1 MCRTLSVKHHFEIK
15 HKKTLKDQA
24 DKAES
29 IKRAVSRYDEQAS
42 SLRVS
47 RVPHCIANHWKPFM
61 NGEIFEEGVFF
72 LFFFY
77 IIIIKLETDRA
88 ICLSKAIPIEL
99 HVKMLNLT
107 AK

>member
-72 LFFFY
+72 FVFFLY
-77 IIIIKLETDRA
+77 YYY
-88 ICLSKAIPIEL
+88 
-99 HVKMLNLT
+99 
-107 AK
+107 